1 MWSNSHYYNPSY
13 NRIVSNLESIKSPGY
28 FDANNVDYDIP
39 RPKDKEVNALRLLSQ
54 NKFLIVDGLL
64 DLWNA
69 FKFRICVVMAWKFYC
84 SICGVIES
92 TLVISSKVQSWS
104 GFASSV

>member
-28 FDANNVDYDIP
+28 FDANNVDYD
-39 RPKDKEVNALRLLSQ
+39 RNALRLLSQ